1 MNSKQGLTD
10 QMMPGHS
17 SLLTRAQILFGRN
30 MTLLLVMLLTAC
42 VPMQPKTADVAA
54 PESVGPIEVVSG
66 EPQEPLSPEA
76 AAAEAGPGQA
86 LPVRFQQPSYLI
98 NKMARA
104 EMDED
109 IVEPVG
115 ADITTT
121 SGPVTL
127 LDIIKRLAAL
137 KNMNVSWAS
146 DVDQYVMTDVD
157 IRADEDFFQA
167 VENLLRQVDY
177 FHEMQNNTL
186 VIKYKETKDFHI
198 AMPPRL
204 STISSSSSTGSAAVT
219 SLSADTSTNR
229 WDGVRRNLDQILDIW
244 EEPATTTVAPAAASE
259 NSETVAAAPPAAPAA
274 APRTAKGYYSINELI
289 GLITVTAPRPL
300 LAKITDYIDSLKKEL
315 YRQVAIE
322 AKIIEV
328 TLEESSTTGL
338 DWRKVLDSFNIDF
351 ELFGGTGQIHPRIG
365 EMAISQITIPG
376 TINAVLDA
384 IAEQGELRVLSNP
397 KISVMNG
404 QPAII
409 YVGDNLTYIDTV
421 TSTVS
426 GDSANVSTS
435 VTTAQV
441 TSGIRLEVYPTII
454 SDDEIIMS
462 LTPMVSGLTT
472 ENIPYEV
479 FGENSENKVG
489 VPIVKEQTMNTI
501 IRVRNGEL
509 LVVGGLIDRKNRVDE
524 FKVRGLGDLPVINRL
539 FKATEKEFDTTEIVI
554 LLQPRII

>member
-1 MNSKQGLTD
+1 MNSKQGITD
-10 QMMPGHS
+10 QMMPGRR
-17 SLLTRAQILFGRN
+17 SLLTRVQIIFGRN
-30 MTLLLVMLLTAC
+30 LTLLLVMLLTAC
-42 VPMQPKTADVAA
+42 APMQPKTADVVA
-54 PESVGPIEVVSG
+54 PESIGPIEVVSG
-66 EPQEPLSPEA
+66 EPQESMSPEA
-76 AAAEAGPGQA
+76 TATEAAPVQA

-98 NKMARA
+98 NEMTRTG
-104 EMDED
+104 MDED
-109 IVEPVG
+109 IIEPVG

-167 VENLLRQVDY
+167 VDNLLRQVDY
-177 FHEMQNNTL
+177 YHEMQDNTI

-204 STISSSSSTGSAAVT
+204 STISSSSSTGNASVT

-229 WDGVRRNLDQILDIW
+229 WDDVRRNLDQILDIW
-244 EEPATTTVAPAAASE
+244 EEPVISGPPPTPTTDTNETAAA
-259 NSETVAAAPPAAPAA
+259 AAPAA
-274 APRTAKGYYSINELI
+274 TAAARRTAKGYYSINELI
-289 GLITVTAPRPL
+289 GLVTVTAPRPL
-300 LAKITDYIDSLKKEL
+300 LAKIADYIDSLKEEL

-338 DWRKVLDSFNIDF
+338 DWRKVLDAFNIDF
-351 ELFGGTGQIHPRIG
+351 ELFGGTGQIHPRVG

-384 IAEQGELRVLSNP
+384 IAEQGDLRVLSNP

-421 TSTVS
+421 TSTVA
-426 GDSANVSTS
+426 GDSGNVSTS

-462 LTPMVSGLTT
+462 LTPMVSGLTS
-472 ENIPYEV
+472 ENIPYET

-489 VPIVKEQTMNTI
+489 VPVVKEQTMNTI
-501 IRVRNGEL
+501 IRVKNGEL
-509 LVVGGLIDRKNRVDE
+509 LVVGGLIDRKNKVDE
-524 FKVRGLGDLPVINRL
+524 YKVRGLGDLPVINRL
-539 FKATEKEFDTTEIVI
+539 FKATAKEFDTTEIVI